1 MEKHHESSR
10 KPKNKVL
17 KNGDIDEIFRNK
29 AKPKV
34 EKKIQVQYKNR
45 NAGGNDGLRFT
56 EEGYRI
62 LKLDEL
68 VSKEGGF
75 SPLCPFDCKCCY

>member
-1 MEKHHESSR
+1 MNPPG
-10 KPKNKVL
+10 KPKNKAP
-17 KNGDIDEIFRNK
+17 KNSDIDEIFRNK
-29 AKPKV
+29 SNSKV
-34 EKKIQVQYKNR
+34 EKKREVQHKNR
-45 NAGGNDGLRFT
+45 NVSGNEKIRFT